1 MLDTFLATLSPMLTM
16 FVLMVLGF
24 AAKKL
29 NLVPD
34 NTAVVLS
41 KLENAFFVPALMIH
55 TFMRYCTVASLKE
68 NWNLL
73 FYSAVAISVAF
84 VFSQILARLF
94 EKKDEYRRNVYKYI
108 FIVGNFGFLG
118 NAVIL
123 ELFGEEV
130 LYNYLLFTLF
140 IQALVNTWGLSLMI
154 PKTEGRTSAFS
165 RLKTPVFG
173 AILIG
178 AALGLSG
185 LGQEGVMPSFIAG
198 AISNCGSCMGPVAMI
213 LAGFVIGGYDLRKMV
228 TSGRVYLITLLR
240 LLVLPVIMLG
250 FLYLIGAG
258 ERVLTFALF
267 VFATPS
273 GLNAV
278 IFPTAYGGDPYTGAS
293 SAMVSSTVCVLTI
306 PLLYSILT
314 VLV

>member
-1 MLDTFLATLSPMLTM
+1 MLETFLATLSPMLTM
-16 FVLMVLGF
+16 FILMVLGF
-24 AAKKL
+24 VAKKL

-41 KLENAFFVPALMIH
+41 KLENNFFVPALMIN
-55 TFMRYCTVASLKE
+55 TFMRYCTVTSLKE
-68 NWNLL
+68 NGNLIL
-73 FYSAVAISVAF
+73 YSIIGIAAAF
-84 VFSQILARLF
+84 VLCQILAPLF

-108 FIVGNFGFLG
+108 FLVGNFGFLG

-123 ELFGEEV
+123 ALFGDAT
-130 LYNYLLFTLF
+130 LYNYLLFTLL

-154 PKTEGRTSAFS
+154 PKTEGKTSPLSF
-165 RLKTPVFG
+165 LKNPIFVAIFIG
-173 AILIG
+173 AI
-178 AALGLSG
+178 LGLSG

-213 LAGFVIGGYDLRKMV
+213 LAGFVIGGYDIKKMV
-228 TSGRVYLITLLR
+228 TNGKVYLITLLR
-240 LLVLPVIMLG
+240 LLVLPVILLA
-250 FLYLIGAG
+250 FLYLMGAD

-278 IFPTAYGGDPYTGAS
+278 IFPTAYGGDPYTGAA

-314 VLV
+314 ILV